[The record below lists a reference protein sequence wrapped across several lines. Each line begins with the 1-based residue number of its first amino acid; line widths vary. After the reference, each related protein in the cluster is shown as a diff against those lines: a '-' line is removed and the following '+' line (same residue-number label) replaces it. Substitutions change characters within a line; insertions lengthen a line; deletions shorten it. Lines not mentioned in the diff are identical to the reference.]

1 MKTDTLYRNLTT
13 VYLTVTLGCC
23 VTIYFLNDRFNHLL
37 LDILGLTTR
46 QAGILGAFLMITMAF
61 IAQRLTAHFFYG
73 DQMFGM
79 EQRLAEAKVRDET
92 TQTSLAQVCTELR
105 EMSSFNAVLRK
116 QLEGIATDTEKA
128 AYDIVTRL
136 QTIDE
141 VMSELNQLVT
151 TQTSAS
157 SQLLENADTRI
168 DQNRELLNTL
178 DQYIKRRID
187 TNRMERERIGQVI
200 NEIQS
205 LGDLVQLVRNIS
217 GQTNL
222 LALNAA
228 IEAARAGEVGRGFA
242 VVADEVR
249 KLSMATE
256 HVVNQISEGI
266 EAVNHST
273 RAHFEDKLSAT
284 ETSNEKKML
293 ESFLTQLNHLGQCY
307 QDLTEHEAS
316 SMQKISSSSAQLS
329 DMFMDT
335 LASVQFQ
342 DIVRQQ
348 IEQIAIALNQ
358 SDAHARTL
366 AERLEASENAD
377 FSFTPI
383 SEQLEAMFSRY
394 VMAEQRLSH
403 RDALSDTKDTRGNT
417 SSTRIAP
424 PAAPKVE
431 LF

>member
-1 MKTDTLYRNLTT
+1 MNTKILYRNLTA

-23 VTIYFLNDRFNHLL
+23 ITIYFLNDRFNHLL
-37 LDILGLTTR
+37 LDDLGLTTR

-61 IAQRLTAHFFYG
+61 IAQRLTAQFFYG

-79 EQRLAEAKVRDET
+79 EQRLAEAKVRDEI
-92 TQTSLAQVCTELR
+92 QATSLAQVCAELR
-105 EMSSFNAVLRK
+105 EMANFNAVLRK
-116 QLEGIATDTEKA
+116 QLESIATDTEKA
-128 AYDIVTRL
+128 AYDIVSRL

-141 VMSELNQLVT
+141 VISGLNNLVSTQNT
-151 TQTSAS
+151 TS
-157 SQLLENADTRI
+157 SQLLESADTRI
-168 DQNRELLNTL
+168 DNNRELLNTL

-187 TNRMERERIGQVI
+187 TNQTERQRIGQVI

-249 KLSMATE
+249 KLSTATE
-256 HVVNQISEGI
+256 HVVNQISDGI
-266 EAVNHST
+266 QAVNHST
-273 RAHFEDKLSAT
+273 QSHFEDKLSAT

-293 ESFLTQLNHLGQCY
+293 ESFVTQLNHLGQCY

-316 SMQKISSSSAQLS
+316 SMKQISSSSTQLG

-335 LASVQFQ
+335 LASIQFQ
-342 DIVRQQ
+342 DVVRQQ
-348 IEQIAIALNQ
+348 IEQVVIALNQ
-358 SDAHARTL
+358 SDTHARTL
-366 AERLEASENAD
+366 ADRLEASENAD

-394 VMAEQRLSH
+394 VMAEQRSSH
-403 RDALSDTKDTRGNT
+403 RDALAGGKKSST
-417 SSTRIAP
+417 SSTP
-424 PAAPKVE
+424 LEPKVE